1 VLWPET
7 SSPSPSRP
15 LLFYPFHL
23 ADSAFELNKAYV
35 STLLPSYCVCS
46 HHRSIS
52 LPSSLAG
59 TQHPNIPPF
68 WLAASPFL
76 ACLTQPPPSPNKSTR
91 VRTGHGGG
99 QGQGYTTKTTLAARN
114 VGNVLRAG
122 RDERDPAKQR
132 HASHNT
138 SCSPRAAHHPSPA
151 PPNESCA
158 LLLTPDIPLVLTV
171 QRSPSV
177 YPHAFASLCPALPCP
192 VRCMRVIQLKG
203 YSGLSRLCWRSVTP
217 SCLPANRPT
226 LSQCQ
231 KLNHIMS
238 CLGRAKVQFYSWRG
252 GAELSLS
259 RLAAAVGYSKLGKPR
274 RIPPRPLWGN
284 LPPSFPSS
292 TQPLDRP
299 ELEVAPGLRFRVLR
313 CRDRK
318 TGF

>member
-15 LLFYPFHL
+15 LLFYPFHC
-23 ADSAFELNKAYV
+23 ADSAFELNKAYL

-59 TQHPNIPPF
+59 TQHPNTPPF

-122 RDERDPAKQR
+122 RDEGTQPSRGTHHTTP
-132 HASHNT
+132 HAPLALPITHHQLPPTSRVLCCQPQTSHW
-138 SCSPRAAHHPSPA
+138 SSPFR
-151 PPNESCA
+151 EA
-158 LLLTPDIPLVLTV
+158 LLSIRTPLP
-171 QRSPSV
+171 PS
-177 YPHAFASLCPALPCP
+177 ALPCP

>member
-1 VLWPET
+1 MFPVLWPET

-15 LLFYPFHL
+15 LLFSPFHR

-52 LPSSLAG
+52 LPLRWQA
-59 TQHPNIPPF
+59 PNIQISPPF

-91 VRTGHGGG
+91 VRTGHGGPG
-99 QGQGYTTKTTLAARN
+99 PRLHNENDPCRAKRGECFACWPRRRN
-114 VGNVLRAG
+114 
-122 RDERDPAKQR
+122 PAKQR

-158 LLLTPDIPLVLTV
+158 LLPTPDIPLVLTV

-217 SCLPANRPT
+217 SCLPASRPT
-226 LSQCQ
+226 LSQC
-231 KLNHIMS
+231 
-238 CLGRAKVQFYSWRG
+238 
-252 GAELSLS
+252 
-259 RLAAAVGYSKLGKPR
+259 
-274 RIPPRPLWGN
+274 
-284 LPPSFPSS
+284 
-292 TQPLDRP
+292 
-299 ELEVAPGLRFRVLR
+299 
-313 CRDRK
+313 
-318 TGF
+318 